1 MNFRVFS
8 YVCKDFIFFNS
19 SQGLPNT
26 LQGIPLSLSKDIS
39 DPQKGSGYNDV
50 DGQEIFEGDIIDLYY
65 IDNIEFEQKY
75 GKKVPKDRWT
85 FVIEF
90 KHGCFGYRAYDK
102 AQHNP
107 DDWEFKCFYN
117 NEESYSI
124 IDDLIKSKIV
134 GNIFTYK

>member
-1 MNFRVFS
+1 MNFRIYS
-8 YVCKDFIFFNS
+8 YTNKNFIYFKAT
-19 SQGLPNT
+19 QGLPSSPENA
-26 LQGIPLSLSKDIS
+26 SE
-39 DPQKGSGYNDV
+39 PQRGSGYKDA
-50 DGQEIFEGDIIDLYY
+50 DGEEIFEGDIIDLYY

-102 AQHNP
+102 SQHNP

-124 IDDLIKSKIV
+124 TKDLFKSKIV
-134 GNIFTYK
+134 GNIFTYPTPL

>member
-19 SQGLPNT
+19 SQGLPNA

-39 DPQKGSGYNDV
+39 EPQKGTGYNDV